1 MLNHSGPQ
9 EHLRSLTLIVLLA
22 HSLVP
27 LDHQDLRAHQDLQVT
42 SLVILVDILVLLV
55 DILDI
60 LDLLAARKVLQVDL
74 LDLLDHRDLRV
85 QQGCLLHLREFSM
98 CTLRGHI
105 LTKTRLR
112 SSGTLMQLTQSPSRG
127 MMQPK

>member
-1 MLNHSGPQ
+1 MLNHLGPQ

-42 SLVILVDILVLLV
+42 SLVILVDIL
-55 DILDI
+55 
-60 LDLLAARKVLQVDL
+60 DLLEARKVLQVDL